1 MKMRLVILT
10 VVVVMV
16 AALAACGGQDDY
28 VAVVA
33 VEPVPMPTV
42 EPVVTPEPIEE
53 LYEYEYEDEDEPLV
67 LSYGE
72 HGYIAVNYIKFIN
85 DNLYGRVPFSYR
97 EKEAA
102 MWLVDELLAIGYD
115 EEYIEIQAFYKGEGG
130 DAGQWIWH
138 GRDTETGQWI
148 MGGGEPRYYSQNV
161 ILTVPG
167 QSERRIIVGA
177 HYDSLPYP
185 GASDN
190 ASGMAL
196 LLESAQ
202 RMLNEDNYFTIVYI
216 FFGAEEIGLVGAH
229 VYVESLS
236 DEESELI
243 EFMVNADVLF
253 EGPYLMYGIGRGRG
267 MVTTSEFADRVSE
280 IALGVSEAHGVEL
293 LTRPDVV
300 FAGSDHLPFKWARHY
315 VVVLFGL
322 DMRDDGGW
330 SMRVLHSPDDDFH
343 FIQEQWPGKI
353 ERNMRYFS
361 IFLEE
366 LLLARL

>member
-1 MKMRLVILT
+1 MKRKWIFAAVAVIAVLIF
-10 VVVVMV
+10 
-16 AALAACGGQDDY
+16 AACGGGQDDY
-28 VAVVA
+28 IVAEVPTPTPTPVA
-33 VEPVPMPTV
+33 ES
-42 EPVVTPEPIEE
+42 TPEPAEE
-53 LYEYEYEDEDEPLV
+53 PDEYEYEPLYEPLV
-67 LSYGE
+67 LAHGE
-72 HGYIAVNYIKFIN
+72 HGYIAVNYIEFIN
-85 DNLYGRVPFSYR
+85 DNFYGRVPFSYR
-97 EKEAA
+97 ELETA
-102 MWLVDELLAIGYD
+102 MWLAEELLAMGYD
-115 EEYIEIQAFYKGEGG
+115 AAQIEIQEFYKGEGG
-130 DAGQWIWH
+130 DAAQWVWH
-138 GRDTETGQWI
+138 SRDTDTGRWI
-148 MGGGEPRYYSQNV
+148 MGVGEPRYYSQNV

-167 QSERRIIVGA
+167 QSERVIVVGA

-202 RMLNEDNYFTIVYI
+202 RMLDEDNYYTIVYV
-216 FFGAEEIGLVGAH
+216 FFGAEEVGLVGAH
-229 VYVESLS
+229 IFVESMS
-236 DEESELI
+236 EEERGLI

-253 EGPYLMYGIGRGRG
+253 EGPYLMYAVGRGRDAAS
-267 MVTTSEFADRVSE
+267 SEFARNVSE
-280 IALGVSEAHGVEL
+280 VASGVYEAHGVEM
-293 LTRPDVV
+293 LTTPSII
-300 FAGSDHLPFKWARHY
+300 FAGSDHLPFKWADMY

-343 FIQEQWPGKI
+343 IIQEQWPGKI